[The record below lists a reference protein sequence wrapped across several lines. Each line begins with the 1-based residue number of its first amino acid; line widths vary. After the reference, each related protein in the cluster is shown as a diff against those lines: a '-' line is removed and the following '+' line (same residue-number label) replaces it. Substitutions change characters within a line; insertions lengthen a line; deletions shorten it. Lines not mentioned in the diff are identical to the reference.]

1 MYFGW
6 VPVYLFVKP
15 LLPQWFF
22 FFKRKKIIA
31 ICVRAVCG
39 GQSSVG

>member
-1 MYFGW
+1 MCFGW

-15 LLPQWFF
+15 LLPQWF